1 MTGLNIGA
9 AAFVPSRP
17 RENPIGKGSG
27 EAPASLPQAMRH
39 ACDPDFLDHLAM
51 QFPQYHTQALYDMY
65 EGQDWDPHSTL
76 DLLEEL
82 EREVAECLTLETS
95 STSAIDTEE
104 ATADAVDASQEAFPA
119 LGCPSVSNR
128 AQQPSSRPT
137 WAAKAAAAASA
148 PAPRPPPS
156 AAASQRAG
164 SGTPTSA
171 KPIWLS
177 GEDVR
182 RFETGQ
188 SVAAD
193 YSEVRAAARDHA
205 RLRNQFFMQATQAY
219 LSGNRALAKQLSAAG
234 REAATEMR
242 AAHAAAATALFE
254 GRNLGEGGRETPGC
268 RTLDLHGLHVAE
280 ALERVRAAVKAQ
292 RVQRGTVLRLVVGEG
307 RHGKVPARLPAAV
320 RQLLTEEGVRWK
332 EPYAGLLQASF

>member
-1 MTGLNIGA
+1 MR
-9 AAFVPSRP
+9 VRKRSRP
-17 RENPIGKGSG
+17 WDAHWSQIELSSPHRGRPG
-27 EAPASLPQAMRH
+27 LPR
-39 ACDPDFLDHLAM
+39 
-51 QFPQYHTQALYDMY
+51 PQ
-65 EGQDWDPHSTL
+65 
-76 DLLEEL
+76 
-82 EREVAECLTLETS
+82 
-95 STSAIDTEE
+95 
-104 ATADAVDASQEAFPA
+104 
-119 LGCPSVSNR
+119 
-128 AQQPSSRPT
+128 QQLP
-137 WAAKAAAAASA
+137 
-148 PAPRPPPS
+148 PRPPGRRPPPRHRRGLVPALRPPPNRS
-156 AAASQRAG
+156 GCRARTCAASRPARASPPTTPR
-164 SGTPTSA
+164 SGLLRETTPGCGTS
-171 KPIWLS
+171 S
-177 GEDVR
+177 SCR
-182 RFETGQ
+182 
-188 SVAAD
+188 
-193 YSEVRAAARDHA
+193 
-205 RLRNQFFMQATQAY
+205 ATQAY